1 MRLYYIYTDSNKAP
15 TLPVEALLLP
25 LRMPLFCSFEIIALV
40 GCGIAAN
47 PFLFLRFKARL
58 RVCLQCS
65 ACLRLYLQCD
75 THSCFLRL
83 YPFRRFLLFRCIP
96 AFRLFGFFEY
106 MLCFSRRIRRIFA
119 RARNHLR
126 HQSNPLFIFPAE
138 RHLNKIAARMLSS
151 SVIYES
157 SNREL
162 LKRTLQY
169 VYCCFAR
176 LSVFVAMV
184 CDSSKHL
191 SVVVTLLKPYHSISS
206 GYSIFGSIMECHF
219 IISS

>member
-1 MRLYYIYTDSNKAP
+1 MRKIACSYLFLFCYLTICAPNGISDSCASLKNCFPNGIPMIVMHQRQPMIRFATAISKP
-15 TLPVEALLLP
+15 KKMIQITFTKREN
-25 LRMPLFCSFEIIALV
+25 MPLPYTISLPN
-40 GCGIAAN
+40 GTLTKS
-47 PFLFLRFKARL
+47 P
-58 RVCLQCS
+58 
-65 ACLRLYLQCD
+65 
-75 THSCFLRL
+75 
-83 YPFRRFLLFRCIP
+83 
-96 AFRLFGFFEY
+96 
-106 MLCFSRRIRRIFA
+106 
-119 RARNHLR
+119 
-126 HQSNPLFIFPAE
+126 
-138 RHLNKIAARMLSS
+138 ARMLSS

-169 VYCCFAR
+169 VYCCFTC

-191 SVVVTLLKPYHSISS
+191 SVVVTLLKPYHLISS